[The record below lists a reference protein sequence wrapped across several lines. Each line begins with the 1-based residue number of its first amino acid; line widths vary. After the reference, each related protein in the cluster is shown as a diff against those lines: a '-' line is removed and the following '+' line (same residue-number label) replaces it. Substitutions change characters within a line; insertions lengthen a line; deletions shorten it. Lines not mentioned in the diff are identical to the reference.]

1 MQSKND
7 NIEIMINGEA
17 DEVIKELSKSIKKR
31 YQNNFKLLKGSYF
44 VFDYVNLLSYKYHK
58 INPNS
63 GVPYIDSKINK
74 YILSIKKL
82 AFKTL
87 KKRIKTGR
95 NKSSTIK

>member
-1 MQSKND
+1 MQSEND

-44 VFDYVNLLSYKYHK
+44 VFDYVNLLCYKYHK

-74 YILSIKKL
+74 YILSIKKI

-87 KKRIKTGR
+87 
-95 NKSSTIK
+95 